1 MHASASLWTEPMK
14 LKEAVVQ
21 AFWYVVIFTGMLS
34 APFVFLGAYQIIGN
48 AVSAT
53 YFSPRR

>member
-1 MHASASLWTEPMK
+1 MK
-14 LKEAVVQ
+14 LKETFVQ
-21 AFWYVVIFTGMLS
+21 AFWHVVIFTAMLS

-48 AVSAT
+48 AVSTT

>member
-1 MHASASLWTEPMK
+1 MK
-14 LKEAVVQ
+14 LKQTIVQ

-48 AVSAT
+48 AVSTT